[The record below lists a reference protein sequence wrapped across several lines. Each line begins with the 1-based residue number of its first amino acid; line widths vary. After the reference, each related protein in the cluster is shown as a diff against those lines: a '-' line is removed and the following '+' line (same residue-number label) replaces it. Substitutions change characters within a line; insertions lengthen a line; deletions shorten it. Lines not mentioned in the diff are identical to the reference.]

1 MNQEEAFENQ
11 LNEDK
16 ARDLAQRAAAE
27 KAERRKETAEGIKGT
42 LLKLLKNPFLQWL
55 VPILAEV
62 LTGGL
67 APGWSA
73 FVLWNYIVEKSEKKS
88 PNLAAYL
95 IIGIFAV
102 IVDAFQIFFDLTGAL
117 LILSYAIIGPC
128 LAILYIWKI
137 LKTGLKAPGPVKAKK

>member
-16 ARDLAQRAAAE
+16 ARDLAKRTEAE
-27 KAERRKETAEGIKGT
+27 KVERRKETAEGIKGT

-55 VPILAEV
+55 IPILAEV
-62 LTGGL
+62 LTGGI

-128 LAILYIWKI
+128 LAILYTWKI
-137 LKTGLKAPGPVKAKK
+137 LKTGFKTPGPVKAKK